1 MEKVT
6 NNDRWI
12 SSHLFYTNLN
22 YLLKYSVHPLVIELR
37 KKKLINQYFFI
48 RYWEKG
54 SHIRLR
60 LLVSEKNIA
69 EVEDFL
75 NSYFNNFFKLNPS
88 IRQNKSDNLFPN
100 NSIHFIE
107 YIPEIERYGGEY
119 AIRVA
124 EKHFQDSSEIVL
136 NLIETYDNWNIT
148 ISQGKA
154 LQLYVI
160 FFRAISLSKD
170 EIFNMLKIMN
180 NSHWKTA
187 AQKIVGSDNIDEIFT
202 KQYLKN
208 ERSIK
213 DNIKSLNEII
223 DTKEILNYPSFNLFY
238 ENIKE
243 MDNTL
248 SSLGKKKLLS
258 SRNKIDYNTNT
269 KKSFIYISYLHM
281 LNNRLGLK
289 NQDEAYLSFL
299 IKKGMEF

>member
-1 MEKVT
+1 MEKIS
-6 NNDRWI
+6 NKQIWI

-22 YLLKYSVHPLVIELR
+22 YLLKYGVHPLVIKL
-37 KKKLINQYFFI
+37 KKEKLIDQYFFI

-54 SHIRLR
+54 PHIRLR
-60 LLVSEKNIA
+60 LLVSVKNITN
-69 EVEDFL
+69 VEEILKSFF
-75 NSYFNNFFKLNPS
+75 SNFFKLNPS
-88 IRQNKSDNLFPN
+88 IRQNNSNNLLPN
-100 NSIHFIE
+100 NSLHFIE
-107 YIPEIERYGGEY
+107 YIPEVERYGGEH
-119 AIRVA
+119 AIKVA

-136 NLIETYDNWNIT
+136 NLIKSYNNWDIA

-170 EIFNMLKIMN
+170 EIFKMLNIMS
-180 NSHWKTA
+180 NSQWKDK
-187 AQKIVGSDNIDEIFT
+187 AQKVVGVNSIDEIFSN
-202 KQYLKN
+202 QYLKN
-208 ERSIK
+208 EKSIK
-213 DNIKSLNEII
+213 ANIKSINEII
-223 DTKEILNYPSFNLFY
+223 NNREILNYPLLNTFF

-243 MDNTL
+243 IDGDLN
-248 SSLGKKKLLS
+248 SLGKSDLIPYQHL
-258 SRNKIDYNTNT
+258 NVDFNT